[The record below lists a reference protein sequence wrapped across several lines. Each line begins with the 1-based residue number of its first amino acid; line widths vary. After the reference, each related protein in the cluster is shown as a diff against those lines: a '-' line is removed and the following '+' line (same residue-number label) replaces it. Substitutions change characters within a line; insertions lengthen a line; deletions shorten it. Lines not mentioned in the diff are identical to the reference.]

1 MPPDFL
7 NSREDA
13 ALVWVAAVIGF
24 AVVKD
29 PRGIGGS
36 ACAVLRAALHP
47 KLLLL
52 FGSAAL
58 YSAGLVYAAADA
70 HLWHSAA
77 LKETVYWFVGS
88 GIVLV
93 GTAVS
98 QAGPTDARMV
108 RQVVKRVFAAT
119 VLVEFI
125 ANLYAL
131 PLGYELVLV
140 PLAFLF
146 VAIRAIGPAIRGVD
160 ERTLRFVDAV
170 LVSIGLVYLVYF
182 VVRALGDLGALFTR
196 DNAEEFLVGPVL
208 TIALLPF
215 LYGVAWLSRREQ
227 VGPRK
232 SMRVSRSQFGEEWP
246 FTVEEG
252 VLRGRGWG
260 SVTFKARGEEY
271 AVNGVAKGQGFKDID
286 AIWAT
291 DPETG
296 LKKNIGTIIVRGLEL
311 CA

>member
-7 NSREDA
+7 NGREDA
-13 ALVWVAAVIGF
+13 ALIWVTAVISL

-36 ACAVLRAALHP
+36 AYAVLRAALHP

-52 FGSAAL
+52 VGSAAL
-58 YSAGLVYAAADA
+58 YSTALVYAAAET
-70 HLWHSAA
+70 HFWHSAA

-93 GTAVS
+93 GTAVTE
-98 QAGPTDARMV
+98 AAATDARIV

-119 VLVEFI
+119 VLIEFI

-131 PLGYELVLV
+131 PVGYELVLV
-140 PLAFLF
+140 PLAFLL
-146 VAIRAIGPAIRGVD
+146 VAVRAIGPTRGVD
-160 ERTLRFVDAV
+160 AQTLRFIDGL
-170 LVSIGLVYLVYF
+170 LVSVGLVYLVYF
-182 VVRALGDLGALFTR
+182 AVRALGDLGALFTR
-196 DNAEEFLVGPVL
+196 DNAEGFLVGPVL

-227 VGPRK
+227 AGSRR
-232 SMRVSRSQFGEEWP
+232 SMRVSRSQLGEEWP
-246 FTVEEG
+246 FTVDEG
-252 VLRGRGWG
+252 VLRGRGRG
-260 SVTFKARGEEY
+260 SVTLKARGEEY

-291 DPETG
+291 DLETG
-296 LKKNIGTIIVRGLEL
+296 LKKNIGTIMVRGLEL

>member
-13 ALVWVAAVIGF
+13 ALVCIAAVISF

-36 ACAVLRAALHP
+36 AYALLRAAVHP

-58 YSAGLVYAAADA
+58 YSAGLVYAANEA

-77 LKETVYWFVGS
+77 LKETVYWFVGT

-98 QAGPTDARMV
+98 QAAPTDARIV
-108 RQVVKRVFAAT
+108 GQVVKRVFAAT
-119 VLVEFI
+119 LLIEFI

-131 PLGYELVLV
+131 PLGFELVLV

-146 VAIRAIGPAIRGVD
+146 VAMRAIGPTMRGVD
-160 ERTLRFVDAV
+160 ERTLRFIDGV
-170 LVSIGLVYLVYF
+170 LASIGVVYLVYF
-182 VVRALGDLGALFTR
+182 VVRALGDLEALLTR

-208 TIALLPF
+208 TITLLPF
-215 LYGVAWLSRREQ
+215 LYGVAWLSRRER
-227 VGPRK
+227 VGARK
-232 SMRVSRSQFGEEWP
+232 SIRVSRSQFGEEWP

-252 VLRGRGWG
+252 ILRGRGWG
-260 SVTFKARGEEY
+260 SVTFKARGEEF
-271 AVNGVAKGQGFKDID
+271 AVNGVAKGQGFKDIEV
-286 AIWAT
+286 IWAN

-296 LKKNIGTIIVRGLEL
+296 LKKNIGPIIERGLEL